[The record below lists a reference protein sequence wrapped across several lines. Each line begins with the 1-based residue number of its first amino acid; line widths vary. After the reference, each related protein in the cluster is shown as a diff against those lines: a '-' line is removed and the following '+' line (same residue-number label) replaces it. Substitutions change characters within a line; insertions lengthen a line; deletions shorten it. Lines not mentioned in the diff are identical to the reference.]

1 LKPVILKREKDYN
14 NRDLW
19 IKKPCHT
26 LKLNLRFDESDAV
39 YGPTSPSAPIKNINK
54 P

>member
-1 LKPVILKREKDYN
+1 LKPVISRREKDYN
-14 NRDLW
+14 NRELW

-26 LKLNLRFDESDAV
+26 LNLDLRFDESDSV
-39 YGPTSPSAPIKNINK
+39 SGPTIPSDPIKNINK